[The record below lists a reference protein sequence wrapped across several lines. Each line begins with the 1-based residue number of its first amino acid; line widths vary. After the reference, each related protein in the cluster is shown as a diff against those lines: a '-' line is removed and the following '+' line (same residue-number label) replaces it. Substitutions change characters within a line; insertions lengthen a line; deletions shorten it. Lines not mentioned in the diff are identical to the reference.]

1 MIALVRHYLHCAQV
15 LNDSKDKDVD
25 EFLEEWCGK
34 GSFRVT
40 KHWYDSLCEL
50 FSKYD
55 KKQINSY
62 VISHVCQTVYL
73 NATGYFLLYFCFEIY
88 CVNKFVL

>member
-1 MIALVRHYLHCAQV
+1 MPALVRLYLHCAQV

-25 EFLEEWCGK
+25 QFSEECCGK

-50 FSKYD
+50 FSKD
-55 KKQINSY
+55 EKKQINSY
-62 VISHVCQTVYL
+62 VIIHVCQTEYL
-73 NATGYFLLYFCFEIY
+73 NATDYF
-88 CVNKFVL
+88 